1 MATAMGTGAGNPYQD
16 LIDKQQRQQQT
27 AQSPQP
33 VASQYAQNVSG
44 ATQRASSTPAPM
56 SATPQASS
64 RGILGG
70 LGGIIGG
77 IVGGIASGITGGGSK
92 PSSSGSTGGGTSGT
106 QQSRPSQSVAGAVAS
121 VGNAITQN
129 RPQSTQTTYI
139 DPNNQQQTGYIING
153 VTYKD
158 PYGQNRVDVGSRVQ
172 TGGGWYQLGADG
184 KGVAISNP
192 YAGMSGGTG
201 GTTQG
206 TQNWGTQQKPI
217 AVQYWDKNGNRQI
230 GYMINGQTYVDQAG
244 TQRIGEGSR
253 VPTGGGWYEMTAN
266 GGVKIPGYTQTT
278 YEDAYG
284 NKNIAYIGQDGLT
297 YQNPVTGER
306 IPVGSIVNTANGK
319 YVMTANGGVPI
330 TDAEIEQQRQNR
342 IFQQRQQQAI
352 DAINAATDAG
362 VLAYQQMIPGINS
375 QYDTAAKQL
384 YTNFMQENQAMPEQ
398 LAKMG
403 LSGQGISESTA
414 ASLANSYQGNLSASE
429 LARRSAIQDV
439 NNQVANLRAEAEAQ
453 KAQTAYDLSGEQFRA
468 WQWAQELQRQIQ
480 QFQQQQEWNKYTWE
494 KEFGMAQDQD
504 AYDRQL
510 DAALRLAEYGDF
522 SGFKALGY
530 NDAQIAGMGQK
541 YLEDLAAQSYAAL
554 SSGRS
559 SGRSSGGRSSG
570 RKGGGRSSGS
580 RKGGSSSGGKSQD
593 YTGLFEAAKA
603 SGRAKSFIANNY
615 KSFGFTSSSGLYGDY
630 QVWNG
635 QGDILNSAIGAIGQV
650 GNAGSNAGYSFAED
664 MAAIES
670 GKITYQDI
678 INGSLD
684 DLFYDAYGLDKYK
697 QLVQRAYELSKK

>member
-33 VASQYAQNVSG
+33 VATEYAQNVSG

-56 SATPQASS
+56 SATPNS
-64 RGILGG
+64 RSIADA
-70 LGGIIGG
+70 IGS
-77 IVGGIASGITGGGSK
+77 IVRGWTGGGRK
-92 PSSSGSTGGGTSGT
+92 PSSGGTSGGSYGGGTSGT
-106 QQSRPSQSVAGAVAS
+106 PSQSNGGSMGGALGNM
-121 VGNAITQN
+121 GNAIINN
-129 RPQSTQTTYI
+129 RPQGTQTSYI
-139 DPNNQQQTGYIING
+139 DAAGKQQTGYIING
-153 VTYKD
+153 TTYKD
-158 PYGQNRVDVGSRVQ
+158 PYGQNRVDAGSRVQ

-184 KGVAISNP
+184 KGYAISNP
-192 YAGMSGGTG
+192 YAGMTG
-201 GTTQG
+201 NTQG
-206 TQNWGTQQKPI
+206 TPQGTQSWGTQQKPI

-244 TQRIGEGSR
+244 TQRIGIGSR
-253 VPTGGGWYEMTAN
+253 VQTGGGLYEMTAN
-266 GGVKIPGYTQTT
+266 GGVLVPGYTQTT
-278 YEDAYG
+278 VEDAYG
-284 NKNIAYIGQDGLT
+284 NKSIAYIGQDGLT

-330 TDAEIEQQRQNR
+330 TDAEIEQQRQNL
-342 IFQQRQQQAI
+342 IFQQRKQAAI
-352 DAINAATDAG
+352 DAINAATEAG
-362 VLAYQQMIPGINS
+362 VLAYQQMLPGINS

-468 WQWAQELQRQIQ
+468 WQWAQEMQNQLQ

-494 KEFGMAQDQD
+494 KEFGMAQND
-504 AYDRQL
+504 ADYQRQL
-510 DAALRLAEYGDF
+510 AAAEMLAQYGDF
-522 SGFKALGY
+522 SGYKAMGF
-530 NDAQIAGMGQK
+530 NDAQIAGMKAEWQRQRAMEAYGG
-541 YLEDLAAQSYAAL
+541 

-570 RKGGGRSSGS
+570 G

-603 SGRAKSFIANNY
+603 SGRAKSYIANNY

-635 QGDILNSAIGAIGQV
+635 QGDILGSAIGAIGQV

>member
-1 MATAMGTGAGNPYQD
+1 MATAMGTGTGNPYQD

-44 ATQRASSTPAPM
+44 ATQRAGNTPVTA
-56 SATPQASS
+56 SATPRASS

-153 VTYKD
+153 MTYKD

-192 YAGMSGGTG
+192 YAGMTG
-201 GTTQG
+201 NTGG
-206 TQNWGTQQKPI
+206 TQNWGTQQKPL
-217 AVQYWDKNGNRQI
+217 AMQYYDAQGQPRI
-230 GYMINGQTYVDQAG
+230 GYMINGQMWADEAG
-244 TQRIGEGSR
+244 TQRIGIGSR

-278 YEDAYG
+278 VEDAYG
-284 NKNIAYIGQDGLT
+284 NKSIAYIGQDGLT

-330 TDAEIEQQRQNR
+330 TDEEIEKQRINR

-352 DAINAATDAG
+352 DAINAATNAG
-362 VLAYQQMIPGINS
+362 VLAYQQMLPGINS

-468 WQWAQELQRQIQ
+468 WQWAQELQKQIQ
-480 QFQQQQEWNKYTWE
+480 QFQKQQEWNKYTWE
-494 KEFGMAQDQD
+494 KEFGMAQND
-504 AYDRQL
+504 ADYQRQL
-510 DAALRLAEYGDF
+510 AVAEMLAQYGDF
-522 SGFKALGY
+522 SGYKALGF
-530 NDAQIAGMGQK
+530 NDAQIAGMGKK

-570 RKGGGRSSGS
+570 RRGGGRSSGS

-615 KSFGFTSSSGLYGDY
+615 KSFGFTSSSGLYDDY

-635 QGDILNSAIGAIGQV
+635 QGDILDSAIGAIGQV

-697 QLVQRAYELSKK
+697 QLVQRAYKLSKK

>member
-27 AQSPQP
+27 AQSTQP
-33 VASQYAQNVSG
+33 VASRYAQNVSG
-44 ATQRASSTPAPM
+44 ATQRAGNTPVTA
-56 SATPQASS
+56 SATPQASP

-77 IVGGIASGITGGGSK
+77 IVGGIASGITGGGNK
-92 PSSSGSTGGGTSGT
+92 PSSGGSTSSPSGGSTGGSYGGNTS
-106 QQSRPSQSVAGAVAS
+106 SPSGGSTGGS
-121 VGNAITQN
+121 YGGSN

-158 PYGQNRVDVGSRVQ
+158 PYGQNRVDVGSKVQ

-192 YAGMSGGTG
+192 YAGMTGNTG

-206 TQNWGTQQKPI
+206 TQNWGTQQKPL
-217 AVQYWDKNGNRQI
+217 AMQYYDAQGKPHI
-230 GYMINGQTYVDQAG
+230 GYMINGQMWADEAG
-244 TQRIGEGSR
+244 TQRIGIGSR
-253 VPTGGGWYEMTAN
+253 VPTGGGWYQMTAN

-297 YQNPVTGER
+297 YTNPVTGER
-306 IPVGSIVNTANGK
+306 IPVGSIVTTANGK

-330 TDAEIEQQRQNR
+330 TDAEIEQQRLNL
-342 IFQQRQQQAI
+342 IFQQRQQAAI

-362 VLAYQQMIPGINS
+362 VLAYQQMLPGINS

-384 YTNFMQENQAMPEQ
+384 YTNYMQENQAMPEQ

-429 LARRSAIQDV
+429 LARRAAIQDV
-439 NNQVANLRAEAEAQ
+439 NNQIANLRAEAEAQ
-453 KAQTAYDLSGEQFRA
+453 KAQTAYDLSGEQFSA
-468 WQWAQELQRQIQ
+468 WQWAQELQQQIQ
-480 QFQQQQEWNKYTWE
+480 QAQQAQQWNQYTWE
-494 KEFGMAQDQD
+494 KEFGMAQDQE
-504 AYDRQL
+504 AYNRQME
-510 DAALRLAEYGDF
+510 AALRLAEYGDF

-530 NDAQIAGMGQK
+530 NDAQIAGMEKAWQQ
-541 YLEDLAAQSYAAL
+541 DRLAELYGTSTGGG
-554 SSGRS
+554 SRS
-559 SGRSSGGRSSG
+559 SSS
-570 RKGGGRSSGS
+570 RSSGS
-580 RKGGSSSGGKSQD
+580 RKSSGSSGGKSQD

-615 KSFGFTSSSGLYGDY
+615 KSFGFTSSSGLYDDY

-635 QGDILNSAIGAIGQV
+635 QGDILDSAIGAITQV

-670 GKITYQDI
+670 GKVTYAQI
-678 INGSLD
+678 KRENLD
-684 DLFYDAYGLDKYK
+684 DIYYDAYGLDKYK
-697 QLVQRAYELSKK
+697 QLVQRAKEIAGV

>member
-33 VASQYAQNVSG
+33 VATEYAQNVSG

-56 SATPQASS
+56 SATPNS
-64 RGILGG
+64 RSIADA
-70 LGGIIGG
+70 IGS
-77 IVGGIASGITGGGSK
+77 IVSGWTGGGSK
-92 PSSSGSTGGGTSGT
+92 PSSGGTSGGSYGGGTSGT
-106 QQSRPSQSVAGAVAS
+106 PSQSNGGSMGGALGNM
-121 VGNAITQN
+121 GNAIINN
-129 RPQSTQTTYI
+129 RPQGTQTSYI
-139 DPNNQQQTGYIING
+139 DAAGKQQTGYIING
-153 VTYKD
+153 TTYKD

-184 KGVAISNP
+184 KGYAISNP
-192 YAGMSGGTG
+192 YAGMTGNTQGTP
-201 GTTQG
+201 QG

-244 TQRIGEGSR
+244 TQRIGIGSR
-253 VPTGGGWYEMTAN
+253 VQTGGGLYEMTAN
-266 GGVKIPGYTQTT
+266 GGVLVPGYTQTT
-278 YEDAYG
+278 VEDAYG
-284 NKNIAYIGQDGLT
+284 NKSIAYIGQDGLT

-330 TDAEIEQQRQNR
+330 TDAEIEQQRINL
-342 IFQQRQQQAI
+342 ISQQRKQAAI

-362 VLAYQQMIPGINS
+362 VLAYQQMLPGINS

-429 LARRSAIQDV
+429 LARRAAIQDV

-468 WQWAQELQRQIQ
+468 WQWAQEMQNQLQ

-494 KEFGMAQDQD
+494 KEFGMAQND
-504 AYDRQL
+504 ADYQRQL
-510 DAALRLAEYGDF
+510 AAAEMLAQYGDF
-522 SGFKALGY
+522 SGYKAMGF
-530 NDAQIAGMGQK
+530 NDAQIAGMKAEWQRQRAMEAYGG
-541 YLEDLAAQSYAAL
+541 

-570 RKGGGRSSGS
+570 S
-580 RKGGSSSGGKSQD
+580 RKSGSSSGGKSQD
-593 YTGLFEAAKA
+593 YTSLFEAAKA

-615 KSFGFTSSSGLYGDY
+615 KSFGFTSSSGLYDDY

-635 QGDILNSAIGAIGQV
+635 QGDILGSAIGAIGQV

-684 DLFYDAYGLDKYK
+684 DLFYDAYGLDKYR

>member
-27 AQSPQP
+27 AQSTQP

-44 ATQRASSTPAPM
+44 ATQRAGNTPVTA
-56 SATPQASS
+56 SATPNS
-64 RGILGG
+64 RSIADA
-70 LGGIIGG
+70 IGG
-77 IVGGIASGITGGGSK
+77 AIGSIVSGWTGGSK
-92 PSSSGSTGGGTSGT
+92 PSSPGSTGGGTSGT
-106 QQSRPSQSVAGAVAS
+106 QQSSPSQSVAGAVAS

-129 RPQSTQTTYI
+129 RPQGTQTSYI
-139 DPNNQQQTGYIING
+139 DPSGKQQTGWIING
-153 VTYKD
+153 TTYKD
-158 PYGQNRVDVGSRVQ
+158 PYGQNRVDVGSKVQ

-184 KGVAISNP
+184 KGYAISNP
-192 YAGMSGGTG
+192 YAGMTGNTG

-206 TQNWGTQQKPI
+206 TQSWGTQQKPL
-217 AVQYWDKNGNRQI
+217 AMQYYDAQGKPHI
-230 GYMINGQTYVDQAG
+230 GYMINGQMWADEAG
-244 TQRIGEGSR
+244 TQRIGIGSR

-284 NKNIAYIGQDGLT
+284 NKHIGYIGQDGLT
-297 YQNPVTGER
+297 YTNPVTGER
-306 IPVGSIVNTANGK
+306 IPAGMIVTTANGK

-330 TDAEIEQQRQNR
+330 TDAEIEQQRLNLM
-342 IFQQRQQQAI
+342 FQQRQQAAI

-362 VLAYQQMIPGINS
+362 VLAYQQMLPGINS

-384 YTNFMQENQAMPEQ
+384 YTNYMQENQAMPEQ

-429 LARRSAIQDV
+429 LARRAAIQDV
-439 NNQVANLRAEAEAQ
+439 NNQIANLRAEAEAQ
-453 KAQTAYDLSGEQFRA
+453 KAQTAYDLSGEQFSA
-468 WQWAQELQRQIQ
+468 WQWAQELQKQIQ
-480 QFQQQQEWNKYTWE
+480 QAQQAQQWNQYTWE
-494 KEFGMAQDQD
+494 KEFGMAQDQE
-504 AYDRQL
+504 AYNRQL
-510 DAALRLAEYGDF
+510 EAALRLAEYGDF

-530 NDAQIAGMGQK
+530 NDAQIAGMEAEWQRQRAMEAYGT
-541 YLEDLAAQSYAAL
+541 STGGG
-554 SSGRS
+554 SRS
-559 SGRSSGGRSSG
+559 SSS
-570 RKGGGRSSGS
+570 RSSGS
-580 RKGGSSSGGKSQD
+580 RKSSGSSGGKSQD

-615 KSFGFTSSSGLYGDY
+615 KSFGFTSSSGLYDDY

-635 QGDILNSAIGAIGQV
+635 QGDILDSAIGAIGQV
-650 GNAGSNAGYSFAED
+650 GNAGSGMGYSFAED

-678 INGSLD
+678 INESLD

-697 QLVQRAYELSKK
+697 QLVQRAYELSEK

>member
-27 AQSPQP
+27 AQSAQP

-44 ATQRASSTPAPM
+44 ATQRAGNTPVTA
-56 SATPQASS
+56 SATPTS
-64 RGILGG
+64 RGIAD
-70 LGGIIGG
+70 IIGG
-77 IVGGIASGITGGGSK
+77 AIGSIVSGWTGGGSK

-106 QQSRPSQSVAGAVAS
+106 QQSRPSQSVAGAVES

-158 PYGQNRVDVGSRVQ
+158 PYGQNRVDVGSKVQ
-172 TGGGWYQLGADG
+172 TGGGWYQLGANG
-184 KGVAISNP
+184 QGVAISNP
-192 YAGMSGGTG
+192 YAGMTGNTG

-206 TQNWGTQQKPI
+206 TQNWGTQQKPL
-217 AVQYWDKNGNRQI
+217 AMQYYDAQGKPHI
-230 GYMINGQTYVDQAG
+230 GYMINGQMWADEAG
-244 TQRIGEGSR
+244 TQRIGIGSR

-278 YEDAYG
+278 YQDAYG
-284 NKNIAYIGQDGLT
+284 NKHIGYIGQDGLT
-297 YQNPVTGER
+297 YTNPVTGER
-306 IPVGSIVNTANGK
+306 IPVGMIVTTANGK
-319 YVMTANGGVPI
+319 YVMTENGGVPI
-330 TDAEIEQQRQNR
+330 TDGEIEQQRINR
-342 IFQQRQQQAI
+342 IFQQRQQAAI

-362 VLAYQQMIPGINS
+362 VLAYQQMLPGINS

-429 LARRSAIQDV
+429 LARRAAIQDV
-439 NNQVANLRAEAEAQ
+439 NNQIANLRAEAEAQ
-453 KAQTAYDLSGEQFRA
+453 KAQTAYDLSGEQFSA
-468 WQWAQELQRQIQ
+468 WQWAQELQKQLQ

-494 KEFGMAQDQD
+494 KEFGMAQND
-504 AYDRQL
+504 ADYQRQL
-510 DAALRLAEYGDF
+510 AVAEMLAQYGDF
-522 SGFKALGY
+522 SGYKALGF
-530 NDAQIAGMGQK
+530 NDAQIAGMEAEWQRQRAMEAYGG
-541 YLEDLAAQSYAAL
+541 

-559 SGRSSGGRSSG
+559 SRRSSGGRSSG
-570 RKGGGRSSGS
+570 S
-580 RKGGSSSGGKSQD
+580 RKSSSSSGGKSQD

-615 KSFGFTSSSGLYGDY
+615 KSFGFTSSSGLYDDY

-635 QGDILNSAIGAIGQV
+635 QGDILDSAIGAIGQV

-678 INGSLD
+678 INESLD

>member
-27 AQSPQP
+27 AQSTQP

-44 ATQRASSTPAPM
+44 ATQRAGNTPVTA
-56 SATPQASS
+56 SATPTS
-64 RGILGG
+64 RGIAD
-70 LGGIIGG
+70 IIGG
-77 IVGGIASGITGGGSK
+77 AIGSIVSGWTGGGSK
-92 PSSSGSTGGGTSGT
+92 PSSPGSTGGGTNGT
-106 QQSRPSQSVAGAVAS
+106 QQSSPSQSVAGAVAS

-158 PYGQNRVDVGSRVQ
+158 PYGQNRVDVGSKVQ
-172 TGGGWYQLGADG
+172 TGGGWYQLGANG
-184 KGVAISNP
+184 QGVAISNP
-192 YAGMSGGTG
+192 YAGMTG
-201 GTTQG
+201 NTQG

-217 AVQYWDKNGNRQI
+217 VVQYWDKNGNRQI

-244 TQRIGEGSR
+244 TQRIGIGSR
-253 VPTGGGWYEMTAN
+253 VQTGNGLYEMTAN
-266 GGVKIPGYTQTT
+266 GGVLVPGYTQTT

-284 NKNIAYIGQDGLT
+284 NKHIGYIGQDGLT
-297 YQNPVTGER
+297 YTNPVTGER
-306 IPVGSIVNTANGK
+306 IPVGMIVTTANGK

-330 TDAEIEQQRQNR
+330 TDGEIEQQRQNLML
-342 IFQQRQQQAI
+342 QQMRQEAMDAI
-352 DAINAATDAG
+352 DAATDAG
-362 VLAYQQMIPGINS
+362 VLAYQQMLPGINS

-384 YTNFMQENQAMPEQ
+384 YTNYMQENQAMPEQ

-429 LARRSAIQDV
+429 LARRAAIQDV
-439 NNQVANLRAEAEAQ
+439 NNQIANLRAEAEAQ
-453 KAQTAYDLSGEQFRA
+453 KAQTAYDLSGEQFSA
-468 WQWAQELQRQIQ
+468 WQWAQELQQQIQ
-480 QFQQQQEWNKYTWE
+480 QAQQAQQWNQYTWE
-494 KEFGMAQDQD
+494 KEFGMAQND
-504 AYDRQL
+504 ADYQRQL
-510 DAALRLAEYGDF
+510 AVAEMLAQYGDF
-522 SGFKALGY
+522 SGYKALGF
-530 NDAQIAGMGQK
+530 NDAQIAGMEAEWQRQRAMEAYGG
-541 YLEDLAAQSYAAL
+541 

-559 SGRSSGGRSSG
+559 SGRSSS
-570 RKGGGRSSGS
+570 GRSSGS
-580 RKGGSSSGGKSQD
+580 RKSSGSSGGKSQD

-603 SGRAKSFIANNY
+603 SGRAKSYIANNY
-615 KSFGFTSSSGLYGDY
+615 KSFGFTSSSGLYDDY

-635 QGDILNSAIGAIGQV
+635 QGDILDSAIGAITQV

-678 INGSLD
+678 INESLD
-684 DLFYDAYGLDKYK
+684 DLFYDAYGMDKYK

>member
-1 MATAMGTGAGNPYQD
+1 MATAMGTGTGNPYQD

-44 ATQRASSTPAPM
+44 ATQRASNTPAPM

-158 PYGQNRVDVGSRVQ
+158 PYGQNRVDVGSKVQ
-172 TGGGWYQLGADG
+172 TGGGWYQLGANG
-184 KGVAISNP
+184 QGVAISNP
-192 YAGMSGGTG
+192 YAGMTGNTG

-217 AVQYWDKNGNRQI
+217 VVQYWDKNGNRQI

-253 VPTGGGWYEMTAN
+253 VQTGNGLYEMTAN

-278 YEDAYG
+278 VEDAYG
-284 NKNIAYIGQDGLT
+284 NKSIAYIGQDGLT

-330 TDAEIEQQRQNR
+330 TDAEIEQQRINR

-362 VLAYQQMIPGINS
+362 VLAYQQMLPGINS

-384 YTNFMQENQAMPEQ
+384 YTNYMQENQAMPEQ

-453 KAQTAYDLSGEQFRA
+453 KAKTAYDLSGEQFSA
-468 WQWAQELQRQIQ
+468 WQWAQELQKQIQ

-530 NDAQIAGMGQK
+530 NDAQIAGMGKK

-580 RKGGSSSGGKSQD
+580 RKSGSSSGGKSQD

-603 SGRAKSFIANNY
+603 SGRAKSYIANNY
-615 KSFGFTSSSGLYGDY
+615 KSFGFTSSSGLYDDY
-630 QVWNG
+630 QNWNT
-635 QGDILNSAIGAIGQV
+635 QSSALDQAFDAITQV
-650 GNAGSNAGYSFAED
+650 GNAGSGMGYSFAED
-664 MAAIES
+664 MDYVKKNKVTVEDV
-670 GKITYQDI
+670 QRERM
-678 INGSLD
+678 
-684 DLFYDAYGLDKYK
+684 DLVWIDAYGYQKYL
-697 QLVQRAYELSKK
+697 QLLNAAKKNG

>member
-27 AQSPQP
+27 AQSTQP

-44 ATQRASSTPAPM
+44 ATQRAGNTPVTASTKP
-56 SATPQASS
+56 TS
-64 RGILGG
+64 RGIAD
-70 LGGIIGG
+70 IIGG
-77 IVGGIASGITGGGSK
+77 AIGSIVSGWTGGGSK
-92 PSSSGSTGGGTSGT
+92 PSSPGSTGGGTSGT
-106 QQSRPSQSVAGAVAS
+106 QQSSPSQSVAGAVAS

-158 PYGQNRVDVGSRVQ
+158 PYGQNRVDVGSKVQ

-192 YAGMSGGTG
+192 YAGMTGNTG

-217 AVQYWDKNGNRQI
+217 VVQYWDKNGNRQI

-253 VPTGGGWYEMTAN
+253 VQTGNGLYEMTAN
-266 GGVKIPGYTQTT
+266 GGVLVPGYTQTT

-284 NKNIAYIGQDGLT
+284 NKHIGYIGQDGLT
-297 YQNPVTGER
+297 YTNPVTGER
-306 IPVGSIVNTANGK
+306 IPVGMIVSTANGK
-319 YVMTANGGVPI
+319 YVMTENGGVPI
-330 TDAEIEQQRQNR
+330 TDAEIEQQRVNR
-342 IFQQRQQQAI
+342 IFQQRQQAAI

-362 VLAYQQMIPGINS
+362 VLAYQQMLPGINS

-429 LARRSAIQDV
+429 LARRAAIQDV
-439 NNQVANLRAEAEAQ
+439 NNQIANLRAEAEAQ
-453 KAQTAYDLSGEQFRA
+453 KAQTAYDLSGEQFSA
-468 WQWAQELQRQIQ
+468 WQWAQELQKQIQ

-494 KEFGMAQDQD
+494 KEFGMAQEQE
-504 AYDRQL
+504 AYNRQL
-510 DAALRLAEYGDF
+510 EAALRLAEYGDF
-522 SGFKALGY
+522 SGFKALGF

-570 RKGGGRSSGS
+570 S
-580 RKGGSSSGGKSQD
+580 RKSGSSSGGKSQD

-615 KSFGFTSSSGLYGDY
+615 KSFGFTSSSGLYDDY

-635 QGDILNSAIGAIGQV
+635 QGDILDSAIGAIGQV

-678 INGSLD
+678 INESLD

-697 QLVQRAYELSKK
+697 QLVQRAKEIAGV

>member
-33 VASQYAQNVSG
+33 VATEYAQNVSG
-44 ATQRASSTPAPM
+44 AIQRASSTPAPM
-56 SATPQASS
+56 SATPNS
-64 RGILGG
+64 RSIADA
-70 LGGIIGG
+70 IGS
-77 IVGGIASGITGGGSK
+77 IVSGWTGGGSK
-92 PSSSGSTGGGTSGT
+92 PSSGGTSGGSYGGGTSGT
-106 QQSRPSQSVAGAVAS
+106 PSQSNGGSMGGALGNM
-121 VGNAITQN
+121 GNAIINN
-129 RPQSTQTTYI
+129 RPQGTQTSYI
-139 DPNNQQQTGYIING
+139 DAAGKQQTGYIING
-153 VTYKD
+153 TTYKD

-184 KGVAISNP
+184 KGYAISNP
-192 YAGMSGGTG
+192 YAGMTG
-201 GTTQG
+201 NTQG
-206 TQNWGTQQKPI
+206 TPQGTQSWGTQQKPI

-244 TQRIGEGSR
+244 TQRIGIGSR
-253 VPTGGGWYEMTAN
+253 VQTGGGLYEMTAN
-266 GGVKIPGYTQTT
+266 GGVLVPGYTQTT
-278 YEDAYG
+278 VEDAYG
-284 NKNIAYIGQDGLT
+284 NKSIAYIGQDGLT

-330 TDAEIEQQRQNR
+330 TDAEIEQQRINL
-342 IFQQRQQQAI
+342 ISQQRKQAAI

-362 VLAYQQMIPGINS
+362 VLAYQQMLPGINS

-429 LARRSAIQDV
+429 LARRAAIQDV

-468 WQWAQELQRQIQ
+468 WQWAQEMQNQLQ

-494 KEFGMAQDQD
+494 KEFGMAQND
-504 AYDRQL
+504 ADYQRQL
-510 DAALRLAEYGDF
+510 AAAEMLAQYGDF
-522 SGFKALGY
+522 SGYKAMGF
-530 NDAQIAGMGQK
+530 NDAQIAGM
-541 YLEDLAAQSYAAL
+541 AAEWQRQRAMEAYGG

-570 RKGGGRSSGS
+570 S
-580 RKGGSSSGGKSQD
+580 RKSGSSSGGKSQD
-593 YTGLFEAAKA
+593 YTSLFEAAKA

-615 KSFGFTSSSGLYGDY
+615 KSFGFTSSSGLYDDY

-635 QGDILNSAIGAIGQV
+635 QGDILGSAIGAIGQV

>member
-33 VASQYAQNVSG
+33 VASRYAQNVSG

-56 SATPQASS
+56 SATPNS
-64 RGILGG
+64 RSIAAA
-70 LGGIIGG
+70 IGG
-77 IVGGIASGITGGGSK
+77 TIGSIVSGWTGGGSK
-92 PSSSGSTGGGTSGT
+92 PSSGGTSGGSTSSPSGGNYGGGTSGT
-106 QQSRPSQSVAGAVAS
+106 PSQSNGGSMGGALGNM
-121 VGNAITQN
+121 GNAIINN
-129 RPQSTQTTYI
+129 RPQGTQTSYI
-139 DPNNQQQTGYIING
+139 DAAGKQQTGYIING
-153 VTYKD
+153 TTYKD
-158 PYGQNRVDVGSRVQ
+158 PYGQNRVDAGSKVQ

-184 KGVAISNP
+184 KGYAISNP
-192 YAGMSGGTG
+192 YAGMTGNTQGTP
-201 GTTQG
+201 QG

-244 TQRIGEGSR
+244 TQRVGIGSR
-253 VPTGGGWYEMTAN
+253 VQTGGGLYEMTAN
-266 GGVKIPGYTQTT
+266 GGVLVPGYTQTT
-278 YEDAYG
+278 VEDAYG
-284 NKNIAYIGQDGLT
+284 NKSIAYIGQDGLT

-306 IPVGSIVNTANGK
+306 IPVGSIVSTANGK

-330 TDAEIEQQRQNR
+330 TDAEIEQQRINL
-342 IFQQRQQQAI
+342 ISQQRKQTAI

-362 VLAYQQMIPGINS
+362 VLAYQQMLPGINS

-429 LARRSAIQDV
+429 LARRAAIQDV

-468 WQWAQELQRQIQ
+468 WQWAQEMQNQIQ
-480 QFQQQQEWNKYTWE
+480 QFQKQQEWNKYTWE
-494 KEFGMAQDQD
+494 KEFGMAQND
-504 AYDRQL
+504 ADYQRQL
-510 DAALRLAEYGDF
+510 AAAEMLAQYGDF
-522 SGFKALGY
+522 SGYKAMGF
-530 NDAQIAGMGQK
+530 NDAQIAGMKAEWQRQRAMEAYGG
-541 YLEDLAAQSYAAL
+541 

-570 RKGGGRSSGS
+570 S
-580 RKGGSSSGGKSQD
+580 RKSGSSSGGKSQD
-593 YTGLFEAAKA
+593 YTSLFEAAKA

-615 KSFGFTSSSGLYGDY
+615 KSFGFTSSSGLYDDY

-635 QGDILNSAIGAIGQV
+635 QGDILGSAIGAIGQV

>member
-1 MATAMGTGAGNPYQD
+1 MATAMGTGNPYQD

-44 ATQRASSTPAPM
+44 ATQRAGNTPVTAR
-56 SATPQASS
+56 ATPQASP

-106 QQSRPSQSVAGAVAS
+106 QQSSPSQSVGGAVAS

-192 YAGMSGGTG
+192 YAGMTGNTG

-206 TQNWGTQQKPI
+206 TQSWGTQQKPL
-217 AVQYWDKNGNRQI
+217 AMQYYDAQGKPHI
-230 GYMINGQTYVDQAG
+230 GYMINGQMWADEAG
-244 TQRIGEGSR
+244 TQRIGIGSR
-253 VPTGGGWYEMTAN
+253 VPTGGGWYQMTAN

-284 NKNIAYIGQDGLT
+284 NKHIGYIGQDGLT
-297 YQNPVTGER
+297 YTNPVTGER
-306 IPVGSIVNTANGK
+306 IPVGMIVTTANGK
-319 YVMTANGGVPI
+319 YVMTENGGVPI
-330 TDAEIEQQRQNR
+330 TDEEIEQQRQNL
-342 IFQQRQQQAI
+342 IFQQMRQEAMDAI
-352 DAINAATDAG
+352 DAATDAG
-362 VLAYQQMIPGINS
+362 VLAYQQMLPGINS

-384 YTNFMQENQAMPEQ
+384 YTNYMQENQAMPEQ

-429 LARRSAIQDV
+429 LARRAAIQDV
-439 NNQVANLRAEAEAQ
+439 NNQIANLRAEAEAQ
-453 KAQTAYDLSGEQFRA
+453 KAQTAYDLSGEQFSA
-468 WQWAQELQRQIQ
+468 WQWAQELQKQIQ
-480 QFQQQQEWNKYTWE
+480 QAQQAQQWNQYTWE
-494 KEFGMAQDQD
+494 KEFGMAQDQE
-504 AYDRQL
+504 AYNRQL
-510 DAALRLAEYGDF
+510 EAALRLAEYGDF

-530 NDAQIAGMGQK
+530 NDAQIAGMEKAWQQ
-541 YLEDLAAQSYAAL
+541 DRLAEIYGTSTGGG
-554 SSGRS
+554 SRS
-559 SGRSSGGRSSG
+559 SSS
-570 RKGGGRSSGS
+570 RSSGS
-580 RKGGSSSGGKSQD
+580 RKSSGSSGGKSQD

-603 SGRAKSFIANNY
+603 SGRAKSYIANNY
-615 KSFGFTSSSGLYGDY
+615 KSFGFTSSSGLYDDY

-635 QGDILNSAIGAIGQV
+635 QGDILDSAIGAITQV

-678 INGSLD
+678 INESLD

>member
-16 LIDKQQRQQQT
+16 LIDKQQWQQQT

-33 VASQYAQNVSG
+33 VATEYAQNVSG
-44 ATQRASSTPAPM
+44 ATQRASNTPAPM
-56 SATPQASS
+56 SATPRASS

-77 IVGGIASGITGGGSK
+77 IVGGIASGITGGGNK
-92 PSSSGSTGGGTSGT
+92 PSSGGSTSSPSGGSTGGTSGG
-106 QQSRPSQSVAGAVAS
+106 SISSPSGGSTGGS
-121 VGNAITQN
+121 YGGSN
-129 RPQSTQTTYI
+129 RPQGTQTSYM
-139 DPNNQQQTGYIING
+139 DAAGKQQTGYIIG
-153 VTYKD
+153 GTTYKD
-158 PYGQNRVDVGSRVQ
+158 PYGQNRVDVGSKVQ

-184 KGVAISNP
+184 KGYAISNP

-201 GTTQG
+201 G

-244 TQRIGEGSR
+244 TQRIGIGSR
-253 VPTGGGWYEMTAN
+253 VQTGGGLYEMTAN
-266 GGVKIPGYTQTT
+266 GGVLVPGYTQTT
-278 YEDAYG
+278 VEDAYG
-284 NKNIAYIGQDGLT
+284 NKSIAYIGQDGLT

-330 TDAEIEQQRQNR
+330 TDAEIEQQRINL
-342 IFQQRQQQAI
+342 ISQQRKQAAI

-362 VLAYQQMIPGINS
+362 VLAYQQMLPGINS

-468 WQWAQELQRQIQ
+468 WQWAKELQNQIQ

-494 KEFGMAQDQD
+494 KEFGMAQND
-504 AYDRQL
+504 ADYQRQQ
-510 DAALRLAEYGDF
+510 AMAEMLEQYGDF
-522 SGFKALGY
+522 SGYKALGF
-530 NDAQIAGMGQK
+530 NDAQIAGM
-541 YLEDLAAQSYAAL
+541 AAEWQRQRAMEAYGG
-554 SSGRS
+554 SS
-559 SGRSSGGRSSG
+559 GRSSG

-580 RKGGSSSGGKSQD
+580 RKSGSSSGGKSQD

-635 QGDILNSAIGAIGQV
+635 QGDILDSAIGAIGQV

>member
-16 LIDKQQRQQQT
+16 LIDTQQRQQQT
-27 AQSPQP
+27 AQSTQP

-44 ATQRASSTPAPM
+44 ATQRAGNTPVTASTKP
-56 SATPQASS
+56 TS
-64 RGILGG
+64 RGIAD
-70 LGGIIGG
+70 IIGG
-77 IVGGIASGITGGGSK
+77 AIGSIVSGWTGGGSK
-92 PSSSGSTGGGTSGT
+92 PSSGSTGGGTSGT
-106 QQSRPSQSVAGAVAS
+106 QQSSPAQSVAGAVAS

-158 PYGQNRVDVGSRVQ
+158 PYGQNRVDVGSKVQ

-192 YAGMSGGTG
+192 YAGMTG
-201 GTTQG
+201 NTQG

-217 AVQYWDKNGNRQI
+217 VVQYWDKNGNRQI

-253 VPTGGGWYEMTAN
+253 VQTGNGLYEMTAN

-284 NKNIAYIGQDGLT
+284 NKHIGYIGQDGLT
-297 YQNPVTGER
+297 YTNPVTGER
-306 IPVGSIVNTANGK
+306 IPVGMIVTTANGK
-319 YVMTANGGVPI
+319 YVMTENGGVPI
-330 TDAEIEQQRQNR
+330 TDAEIEQQRLNR
-342 IFQQRQQQAI
+342 IFQQRQQAAI

-362 VLAYQQMIPGINS
+362 VLAYQQMLPGINS

-429 LARRSAIQDV
+429 LARRAAIQDV
-439 NNQVANLRAEAEAQ
+439 NNQIANLRAEAEAQ
-453 KAQTAYDLSGEQFRA
+453 KAQTAYDLSGEQFSA
-468 WQWAQELQRQIQ
+468 WQWAQELQKQLQ

-494 KEFGMAQDQD
+494 KEFGMAQND
-504 AYDRQL
+504 ADYQRQL
-510 DAALRLAEYGDF
+510 AVAEMLAQYGDF
-522 SGFKALGY
+522 SGYKALGF
-530 NDAQIAGMGQK
+530 NDAQIAGMEAEWQRQRAMEAYGG
-541 YLEDLAAQSYAAL
+541 
-554 SSGRS
+554 SSGGS
-559 SGRSSGGRSSG
+559 SRRSSGGRSSG
-570 RKGGGRSSGS
+570 S
-580 RKGGSSSGGKSQD
+580 RKSGSSSGGKSQD

-615 KSFGFTSSSGLYGDY
+615 KSFGFTSSSGLYDDY
-630 QVWNG
+630 QNWDT
-635 QGDILNSAIGAIGQV
+635 QSSALDQAFDAITQV

-670 GKITYQDI
+670 GKVTYQDI
-678 INGSLD
+678 INESLD

>member
-33 VASQYAQNVSG
+33 VASRYAQNVSG
-44 ATQRASSTPAPM
+44 AIQRASSTPAPM
-56 SATPQASS
+56 SATPNS
-64 RGILGG
+64 RSIADA
-70 LGGIIGG
+70 IGS
-77 IVGGIASGITGGGSK
+77 IVSGWTGGGSK
-92 PSSSGSTGGGTSGT
+92 PSSGGTSGGSYGGGTSGT
-106 QQSRPSQSVAGAVAS
+106 PSQSNGGSMGGALGNM
-121 VGNAITQN
+121 GNAIINN
-129 RPQSTQTTYI
+129 RPQGTQTSYI
-139 DPNNQQQTGYIING
+139 DAAGKQQTGYIING
-153 VTYKD
+153 TTYKD
-158 PYGQNRVDVGSRVQ
+158 PYGQNRVDAGSRVQ

-184 KGVAISNP
+184 KGYAISNP
-192 YAGMSGGTG
+192 YAGMTG
-201 GTTQG
+201 NTQG
-206 TQNWGTQQKPI
+206 TPQGTQSWGTQQKPI

-244 TQRIGEGSR
+244 TQRIGIGSR
-253 VPTGGGWYEMTAN
+253 VQTGGGLYEMTAN
-266 GGVKIPGYTQTT
+266 GGVLVPGYTQTT
-278 YEDAYG
+278 VEDAYG
-284 NKNIAYIGQDGLT
+284 NKSIAYIGQDGLT

-330 TDAEIEQQRQNR
+330 TDAEIEQQRINL
-342 IFQQRQQQAI
+342 ISQQRKQAAI

-362 VLAYQQMIPGINS
+362 VLAYQQMLPGINS

-429 LARRSAIQDV
+429 LARRAAIQDV

-468 WQWAQELQRQIQ
+468 WQWAQEMQNQLQ

-494 KEFGMAQDQD
+494 KEFGMAQND
-504 AYDRQL
+504 ADYQRQL
-510 DAALRLAEYGDF
+510 AAAEMLAQYGDF
-522 SGFKALGY
+522 SGYKAMGF
-530 NDAQIAGMGQK
+530 NDAQIAGMKAEWQRQRAMEAYGG
-541 YLEDLAAQSYAAL
+541 

-570 RKGGGRSSGS
+570 S
-580 RKGGSSSGGKSQD
+580 RKSGSSSGGKSQD
-593 YTGLFEAAKA
+593 YTSLFEAAKA

-615 KSFGFTSSSGLYGDY
+615 KSFGFTSSSGLYDDY

-635 QGDILNSAIGAIGQV
+635 QGDILGSAIGAIGQV

>member
-1 MATAMGTGAGNPYQD
+1 MATAMGTGTGNPYQD

-44 ATQRASSTPAPM
+44 ATQRAGNTPVTA
-56 SATPQASS
+56 SATPRASS

-201 GTTQG
+201 GT
-206 TQNWGTQQKPI
+206 QNWGTQQKPL
-217 AVQYWDKNGNRQI
+217 AMQYYDAQGQPHI
-230 GYMINGQTYVDQAG
+230 GYMINGQMWADEAG
-244 TQRIGEGSR
+244 TQRIGIGSR

-278 YEDAYG
+278 VEDAYG
-284 NKNIAYIGQDGLT
+284 NKSIAYIGQDGLT

-306 IPVGSIVNTANGK
+306 IPVGSIVTTANGK

-330 TDAEIEQQRQNR
+330 TDGEIEQQRQNL
-342 IFQQRQQQAI
+342 IFQQRKQQAI
-352 DAINAATDAG
+352 DAINAATEAG
-362 VLAYQQMIPGINS
+362 VLAYQQMLPGINS

-453 KAQTAYDLSGEQFRA
+453 KAKTAYDLSGEQFSA
-468 WQWAQELQRQIQ
+468 WQWAQELQKQIQ

-504 AYDRQL
+504 AYNRQL

-530 NDAQIAGMGQK
+530 NDAQIAGMGKK

-559 SGRSSGGRSSG
+559 SGRSSGGRRSG

-580 RKGGSSSGGKSQD
+580 RKSGSSSGGKSQD

-635 QGDILNSAIGAIGQV
+635 QGDILDSAIGAIGQV

-697 QLVQRAYELSKK
+697 QLVRRAYELSKK

>member
-44 ATQRASSTPAPM
+44 ATQRASNTPATMSSTPN
-56 SATPQASS
+56 S
-64 RGILGG
+64 RSIADA
-70 LGGIIGG
+70 IGG
-77 IVGGIASGITGGGSK
+77 AIGSIVSGWTGGGSK
-92 PSSSGSTGGGTSGT
+92 PSSGGSTSGSSGGSTTGT
-106 QQSRPSQSVAGAVAS
+106 PSQSNGGSMGGALENM
-121 VGNAITQN
+121 GNAIIN
-129 RPQSTQTTYI
+129 SRPQGTQTSYI
-139 DPNNQQQTGYIING
+139 DATGKQQTGWIIG
-153 VTYKD
+153 GTTYKD
-158 PYGQNRVDVGSRVQ
+158 PYGQNRVDVGSKVQ

-184 KGVAISNP
+184 KGYAISNP
-192 YAGMSGGTG
+192 YAGMTGNTG
-201 GTTQG
+201 GTQS
-206 TQNWGTQQKPI
+206 WGTQQKPI
-217 AVQYWDKNGNRQI
+217 AVQYWDANGNRQI

-244 TQRIGEGSR
+244 TQRIGIGSR
-253 VPTGGGWYEMTAN
+253 VQTGNGLYEMTAN
-266 GGVKIPGYTQTT
+266 GGVLVPGYTQTT

-284 NKNIAYIGQDGLT
+284 NKHIAYIGQDGLT
-297 YQNPVTGER
+297 YTNPVTGER
-306 IPVGSIVNTANGK
+306 IPVGSIVQTANGK

-330 TDAEIEQQRQNR
+330 TDAEIEQQRLNL
-342 IFQQRQQQAI
+342 IFQQRQQAAI

-362 VLAYQQMIPGINS
+362 VLAYQQMLPGINS

-384 YTNFMQENQAMPEQ
+384 YTNYMQENQAMPEQ

-429 LARRSAIQDV
+429 LARRAAIQDV
-439 NNQVANLRAEAEAQ
+439 ENQIANLRAEAEAQ
-453 KAQTAYDLSGEQFRA
+453 KAQTAYDLSGEQFSA
-468 WQWAQELQRQIQ
+468 WQWAQELQNQIQ
-480 QFQQQQEWNKYTWE
+480 QFQQQQDWNKYTWE

-504 AYDRQL
+504 AYERQL
-510 DAALRLAEYGDF
+510 EAALYLAGFGDF

-530 NDAQIAGMGQK
+530 NDAQIAGMAQAWQQ
-541 YLEDLAAQSYAAL
+541 DRLAELYGG
-554 SSGRS
+554 SSGGGS
-559 SGRSSGGRSSG
+559 SGRSSGGSSG
-570 RKGGGRSSGS
+570 GSKSS
-580 RKGGSSSGGKSQD
+580 SSSGGKSQD

-615 KSFGFTSSSGLYGDY
+615 KSFGFTSSSGLYDDY

-635 QGDILNSAIGAIGQV
+635 QSGILDSAIGAIGQV

-678 INGSLD
+678 INESLD

>member
-33 VASQYAQNVSG
+33 VASRYAQNVSG

-56 SATPQASS
+56 SATPNS
-64 RGILGG
+64 RSIADA
-70 LGGIIGG
+70 IGS
-77 IVGGIASGITGGGSK
+77 IVSGWTGGGSK
-92 PSSSGSTGGGTSGT
+92 PSSGGTSGGSYGGGTSGT
-106 QQSRPSQSVAGAVAS
+106 PSQSNGGSMGGALGNM
-121 VGNAITQN
+121 GNAIINN
-129 RPQSTQTTYI
+129 RPQGTQTSYI
-139 DPNNQQQTGYIING
+139 DAAGKQQTGYIING
-153 VTYKD
+153 TTYKD
-158 PYGQNRVDVGSRVQ
+158 PYGQNRVDAGSRVQ

-184 KGVAISNP
+184 KGYAISNP
-192 YAGMSGGTG
+192 YAGMTG
-201 GTTQG
+201 NTQG
-206 TQNWGTQQKPI
+206 TPQGTQSWGTQQKPI

-244 TQRIGEGSR
+244 TQRIGIGSR
-253 VPTGGGWYEMTAN
+253 VQTGGGLYEMTAN
-266 GGVKIPGYTQTT
+266 GGVLVPGYTQTT
-278 YEDAYG
+278 VENAYG
-284 NKNIAYIGQDGLT
+284 NKSIAYIGQDGLT

-306 IPVGSIVNTANGK
+306 IPVGSIVTTANGK

-330 TDAEIEQQRQNR
+330 TDAEIEQQRINL
-342 IFQQRQQQAI
+342 ISQQRKQAAI

-362 VLAYQQMIPGINS
+362 VLAYQQMLPGINS

-429 LARRSAIQDV
+429 LARRAAIQDV

-468 WQWAQELQRQIQ
+468 WQWAQEMQNQIQ
-480 QFQQQQEWNKYTWE
+480 QFQKQQEWNKYTWE
-494 KEFGMAQDQD
+494 KEFGMAQND
-504 AYDRQL
+504 ADYQRQL
-510 DAALRLAEYGDF
+510 AAAEMLKQYGDF
-522 SGFKALGY
+522 SGYKALGF
-530 NDAQIAGMGQK
+530 NDAQIAGMKAEWQRQRAMEAYGG
-541 YLEDLAAQSYAAL
+541 

-570 RKGGGRSSGS
+570 S
-580 RKGGSSSGGKSQD
+580 RKSGSSSGGKSQD
-593 YTGLFEAAKA
+593 YTSLFEAAKA

-615 KSFGFTSSSGLYGDY
+615 KSFGFTSSSGLYDDY

-635 QGDILNSAIGAIGQV
+635 QGDILGSAIGAIGQV

>member
-33 VASQYAQNVSG
+33 VAMEYAQNVSG
-44 ATQRASSTPAPM
+44 ATQRASSTPATM
-56 SATPQASS
+56 SATPNS
-64 RGILGG
+64 RSIADT
-70 LGGIIGG
+70 IGS
-77 IVGGIASGITGGGSK
+77 IVSGWAGGGSK
-92 PSSSGSTGGGTSGT
+92 PSSGGTSGGSYGGGTSGT
-106 QQSRPSQSVAGAVAS
+106 PSQSNGGSMGGALGNM
-121 VGNAITQN
+121 GNAIINN
-129 RPQSTQTTYI
+129 RPQGTQTSYI
-139 DPNNQQQTGYIING
+139 DAAGKQQTGYIING
-153 VTYKD
+153 TTYKD
-158 PYGQNRVDVGSRVQ
+158 PYGQNRVDAGSKVQ

-184 KGVAISNP
+184 KGYAISNP
-192 YAGMSGGTG
+192 YAGMTG
-201 GTTQG
+201 NTQG
-206 TQNWGTQQKPI
+206 TQSWGTQQKPI

-244 TQRIGEGSR
+244 TQRIGIGSR
-253 VPTGGGWYEMTAN
+253 VQTGGGLYEMTAN
-266 GGVKIPGYTQTT
+266 GGVLVPGYTQTT
-278 YEDAYG
+278 VEDAYG
-284 NKNIAYIGQDGLT
+284 NKSIAYIGQDGLT

-306 IPVGSIVNTANGK
+306 IPVGSIVSTANGK

-330 TDAEIEQQRQNR
+330 TDAEIEQQRINL
-342 IFQQRQQQAI
+342 ISQQRKQAAI

-362 VLAYQQMIPGINS
+362 VLAYQQMLPGINS

-429 LARRSAIQDV
+429 LARRAAIQDV

-468 WQWAQELQRQIQ
+468 WQWAKEMQNQLQ

-494 KEFGMAQDQD
+494 KEFGMAQND
-504 AYDRQL
+504 ADYQRQL
-510 DAALRLAEYGDF
+510 AAAEMLKQYGDF
-522 SGFKALGY
+522 SGYKALGF
-530 NDAQIAGMGQK
+530 NDAQIAGMKAEWQRQRAMEAYGG
-541 YLEDLAAQSYAAL
+541 

-570 RKGGGRSSGS
+570 S
-580 RKGGSSSGGKSQD
+580 RKSGSSSGGKSQD
-593 YTGLFEAAKA
+593 YTSLFEAAKA
-603 SGRAKSFIANNY
+603 SGRAKSYIANNY
-615 KSFGFTSSSGLYGDY
+615 KSFGFTSSSGLYDDY

-635 QGDILNSAIGAIGQV
+635 QGDILGSAIGAIGQV

>member
-44 ATQRASSTPAPM
+44 ATQRANNTPAPM
-56 SATPQASS
+56 SATPQASP

-106 QQSRPSQSVAGAVAS
+106 QQSSPSQSVGGAVAS

-192 YAGMSGGTG
+192 YAGMTGNTG

-206 TQNWGTQQKPI
+206 TQNWGTQQKPL
-217 AVQYWDKNGNRQI
+217 AMQYYDAQGKPHI
-230 GYMINGQTYVDQAG
+230 GYMINGQMWADEAG
-244 TQRIGEGSR
+244 TQRIGIGSR
-253 VPTGGGWYEMTAN
+253 VPTGGGWYQMTAN

-284 NKNIAYIGQDGLT
+284 NKHIGYIGQDGLT
-297 YQNPVTGER
+297 YTNPVTGER
-306 IPVGSIVNTANGK
+306 IPVGMIVTTANGK
-319 YVMTANGGVPI
+319 YVMTENGGVPI
-330 TDAEIEQQRQNR
+330 TDEEIEQQRQNL
-342 IFQQRQQQAI
+342 IFQQMRQEAMDAI
-352 DAINAATDAG
+352 DAATNAG
-362 VLAYQQMIPGINS
+362 VLAYQQMLPGINS

-384 YTNFMQENQAMPEQ
+384 YTNYMQENQAMPEQ

-429 LARRSAIQDV
+429 LARRAAIQDV
-439 NNQVANLRAEAEAQ
+439 NNQIANLRAEAEAQ
-453 KAQTAYDLSGEQFRA
+453 KAQTAYDLSGEQFSA
-468 WQWAQELQRQIQ
+468 WQWAQELQKQIQ

-494 KEFGMAQDQD
+494 REFGMAQED
-504 AYDRQL
+504 AQYQRQYEN
-510 DAALRLAEYGDF
+510 ALYLAETYGDF

-530 NDAQIAGMGQK
+530 NDAQIAGM
-541 YLEDLAAQSYAAL
+541 AAAWQQQRAMEAYGSI
-554 SSGRS
+554 SGGS

-570 RKGGGRSSGS
+570 S
-580 RKGGSSSGGKSQD
+580 RKSGSSSGGKSQD

-615 KSFGFTSSSGLYGDY
+615 KSFGFTSSSGLYDDY

-635 QGDILNSAIGAIGQV
+635 QGDILDSAIGAIGQV

-670 GKITYQDI
+670 GKVTYAQI
-678 INGSLD
+678 KRENLD
-684 DLFYDAYGLDKYK
+684 DIYYDAYGLDKYK
-697 QLVQRAYELSKK
+697 QLVQRAKEIAGV

>member
-33 VASQYAQNVSG
+33 VATEYAQNVSG
-44 ATQRASSTPAPM
+44 AIQRASSTPAPM
-56 SATPQASS
+56 SATPNS
-64 RGILGG
+64 RSIADT
-70 LGGIIGG
+70 IGS
-77 IVGGIASGITGGGSK
+77 IVSGWTGGGSK
-92 PSSSGSTGGGTSGT
+92 PSSGGTSGG
-106 QQSRPSQSVAGAVAS
+106 SYGGSMGGALGNM
-121 VGNAITQN
+121 GNAIINN
-129 RPQSTQTTYI
+129 RPQGTQTSYI
-139 DPNNQQQTGYIING
+139 DAAGKQQTGYIIG
-153 VTYKD
+153 GTTYKD
-158 PYGQNRVDVGSRVQ
+158 PYGQNRVDAGSRVQ
-172 TGGGWYQLGADG
+172 TVGGWYQLGADG
-184 KGVAISNP
+184 KGYAISNP
-192 YAGMSGGTG
+192 YVGMSGN
-201 GTTQG
+201 TQG

-244 TQRIGEGSR
+244 TQRIGIGSR
-253 VPTGGGWYEMTAN
+253 VQTGGGLYEMTAN
-266 GGVKIPGYTQTT
+266 GGVLVPGYTQTT
-278 YEDAYG
+278 VEDAYG
-284 NKNIAYIGQDGLT
+284 NKSIAYIGQDGLT

-330 TDAEIEQQRQNR
+330 TDAEIEQQRINL
-342 IFQQRQQQAI
+342 ISQQRKQAAI

-362 VLAYQQMIPGINS
+362 VLAYQQMLPGINS

-384 YTNFMQENQAMPEQ
+384 YTNYMQENQAMPEQ

-403 LSGQGISESTA
+403 LAGQGVSESTA
-414 ASLANSYQGNLSASE
+414 ASLANSYQGSLSESE
-429 LARRSAIQDV
+429 LARRAAIQQV
-439 NNQVANLRAEAEAQ
+439 NNEIANLRAEAEAK

-468 WQWAQELQRQIQ
+468 WQWAQELQNQL
-480 QFQQQQEWNKYTWE
+480 QQQEWNKYTWE
-494 KEFGMAQDQD
+494 KEFGMAQND
-504 AYDRQL
+504 ADYQRQK
-510 DAALRLAEYGDF
+510 AMAEMLAQYGDF
-522 SGFKALGY
+522 SGYKALGF
-530 NDAQIAGMGQK
+530 NDDQIAGMGQK

-554 SSGRS
+554 SPGRS
-559 SGRSSGGRSSG
+559 SGRSSS
-570 RKGGGRSSGS
+570 GRSSGS
-580 RKGGSSSGGKSQD
+580 RKSSSSSGGKSQD

-603 SGRAKSFIANNY
+603 SGRAKSYIANNY

-635 QGDILNSAIGAIGQV
+635 QGDILDSAIGAIGQV

>member
-33 VASQYAQNVSG
+33 VASRYAQNVSG
-44 ATQRASSTPAPM
+44 AIQRASSTPAPM
-56 SATPQASS
+56 SATPNS
-64 RGILGG
+64 RSIADA
-70 LGGIIGG
+70 IGS
-77 IVGGIASGITGGGSK
+77 IVSGWTGGGSK
-92 PSSSGSTGGGTSGT
+92 PSSGGTSGGSYGGSYGGGTSGT
-106 QQSRPSQSVAGAVAS
+106 PSQSNGGSMGGALGNM
-121 VGNAITQN
+121 GNAIINN
-129 RPQSTQTTYI
+129 RPQGTQTSYI
-139 DPNNQQQTGYIING
+139 DAAGKQQTGYIING
-153 VTYKD
+153 TTYKD
-158 PYGQNRVDVGSRVQ
+158 PYGQNRVDAGSKVQ

-184 KGVAISNP
+184 KGYAISNP
-192 YAGMSGGTG
+192 YAGMTGNTQGTPQ
-201 GTTQG
+201 GTQNWG

-244 TQRIGEGSR
+244 TQRIGIGSR
-253 VPTGGGWYEMTAN
+253 VQTGGGLYEMTAN
-266 GGVKIPGYTQTT
+266 GGVLVPGYTQTT
-278 YEDAYG
+278 VEDAYG
-284 NKNIAYIGQDGLT
+284 NKSIAYIGQDGLT

-330 TDAEIEQQRQNR
+330 TDAEIEQQRINL
-342 IFQQRQQQAI
+342 ISQQRKQAAI

-362 VLAYQQMIPGINS
+362 VLAYQQMLPGINS

-429 LARRSAIQDV
+429 LARRAAIQDV

-468 WQWAQELQRQIQ
+468 WQWAKEMQNQLQ

-494 KEFGMAQDQD
+494 KEFGMAQND
-504 AYDRQL
+504 ADYQRQL
-510 DAALRLAEYGDF
+510 AAAEMLAQYGDF
-522 SGFKALGY
+522 SGYKAMGF
-530 NDAQIAGMGQK
+530 NDAQIAGMKAEWQRQRAMEAYGG
-541 YLEDLAAQSYAAL
+541 

-570 RKGGGRSSGS
+570 S
-580 RKGGSSSGGKSQD
+580 RKSGSSSGGKSQD
-593 YTGLFEAAKA
+593 YTSLFEAAKA
-603 SGRAKSFIANNY
+603 SGRAKSYIANNY
-615 KSFGFTSSSGLYGDY
+615 KSFGFTSSSGLYDDY

-635 QGDILNSAIGAIGQV
+635 QGDILGSAIGAIGQV

>member
-1 MATAMGTGAGNPYQD
+1 MATAIGTGTGNPYQD

-44 ATQRASSTPAPM
+44 ATQRASNTPVTA

-121 VGNAITQN
+121 VGNTITQN

-158 PYGQNRVDVGSRVQ
+158 PYGQNRVDVGSKVQ

-192 YAGMSGGTG
+192 YAGMAGNTG
-201 GTTQG
+201 G
-206 TQNWGTQQKPI
+206 TQNWGTQQKPL
-217 AVQYWDKNGNRQI
+217 AMQYYDAQGQPHI
-230 GYMINGQTYVDQAG
+230 GYMINGQMWADEAG
-244 TQRIGEGSR
+244 TQRIGIGSR

-278 YEDAYG
+278 VEDAYG
-284 NKNIAYIGQDGLT
+284 NKSIAYIGQDGLT

-306 IPVGSIVNTANGK
+306 IPVGSIVTTANGK
-319 YVMTANGGVPI
+319 YVMTENGGVPI
-330 TDAEIEQQRQNR
+330 TDGEIEKQRQNL

-352 DAINAATDAG
+352 DAIDAATDAG
-362 VLAYQQMIPGINS
+362 VLAYQQMLPGINS

-384 YTNFMQENQAMPEQ
+384 YTNYMQENQAMPEQ

-453 KAQTAYDLSGEQFRA
+453 KAKTAYDLSGEQFRA
-468 WQWAQELQRQIQ
+468 WQWAQELQNQIQ

-494 KEFGMAQDQD
+494 KEFGMAQND
-504 AYDRQL
+504 ADYQRQL
-510 DAALRLAEYGDF
+510 AVAEMLAQYGDF
-522 SGFKALGY
+522 SGFKALGF
-530 NDAQIAGMGQK
+530 NDAQIAGMGKK

-559 SGRSSGGRSSG
+559 SGRSSGGRRSG

>member
-27 AQSPQP
+27 AQSTQP

-44 ATQRASSTPAPM
+44 ATQRAGNTPVTA
-56 SATPQASS
+56 SATPNS
-64 RGILGG
+64 RSIADA
-70 LGGIIGG
+70 IGG
-77 IVGGIASGITGGGSK
+77 AIGSIVSGWTGGGSK
-92 PSSSGSTGGGTSGT
+92 PSSGSTGGGTNGT
-106 QQSRPSQSVAGAVAS
+106 QQSSPSQSVGEAVAS

-129 RPQSTQTTYI
+129 RPQGTQTSYI
-139 DPNNQQQTGYIING
+139 DANGRQQTGWIING
-153 VTYKD
+153 TTYKD
-158 PYGQNRVDVGSRVQ
+158 PYGQNRVDVGSKVQ

-184 KGVAISNP
+184 KGYAISNP
-192 YAGMSGGTG
+192 YAGMTGNTG

-206 TQNWGTQQKPI
+206 TQSWGTQQKPI
-217 AVQYWDKNGNRQI
+217 VVQYWDKNGNRQI

-244 TQRIGEGSR
+244 TQRIGIGSR
-253 VPTGGGWYEMTAN
+253 VQTGGGLYEMTAN
-266 GGVKIPGYTQTT
+266 GGVLVPGYTQTT

-297 YQNPVTGER
+297 YTNPVTGER
-306 IPVGSIVNTANGK
+306 IPVGSIVTTANGK

-330 TDAEIEQQRQNR
+330 TDAEIEQQRLNL
-342 IFQQRQQQAI
+342 IFQQRQQAAI

-362 VLAYQQMIPGINS
+362 VLAYQQMLPGINS

-384 YTNFMQENQAMPEQ
+384 YTNYMQENQAMPEQ

-429 LARRSAIQDV
+429 LARRAAIQDV
-439 NNQVANLRAEAEAQ
+439 NNQIANLRAEAEAQ
-453 KAQTAYDLSGEQFRA
+453 KAQTAYDLSGEQFSA
-468 WQWAQELQRQIQ
+468 WQWAQELQQQIQ
-480 QFQQQQEWNKYTWE
+480 QAQQAQQWNQYTWE
-494 KEFGMAQDQD
+494 KEFGMAQND
-504 AYDRQL
+504 ADYQRQL
-510 DAALRLAEYGDF
+510 AVAEMLAQYGDF
-522 SGFKALGY
+522 SGYKALGF
-530 NDAQIAGMGQK
+530 NDAQIAGMEAEWQRQRAMEAYGT
-541 YLEDLAAQSYAAL
+541 STGGG
-554 SSGRS
+554 SRS
-559 SGRSSGGRSSG
+559 SSS
-570 RKGGGRSSGS
+570 RSSGS
-580 RKGGSSSGGKSQD
+580 RKSSGSSGGKSQD

-615 KSFGFTSSSGLYGDY
+615 KSFGFTSSSGLYDDY

-635 QGDILNSAIGAIGQV
+635 QGDILDSAIGAIEQV

-678 INGSLD
+678 INESLD

>member
-44 ATQRASSTPAPM
+44 ATQRASNTPAPM
-56 SATPQASS
+56 SATPRASS

-77 IVGGIASGITGGGSK
+77 IVGGIASSITGGGNK
-92 PSSSGSTGGGTSGT
+92 PSSGGSTSSPSGGSTGGSYGGNTS
-106 QQSRPSQSVAGAVAS
+106 SPSGGSTGRS
-121 VGNAITQN
+121 YGGSN

-158 PYGQNRVDVGSRVQ
+158 PYGQNRVDVGSKVQ

-192 YAGMSGGTG
+192 YAGMTGNTG

-217 AVQYWDKNGNRQI
+217 VVQYWDKNGNRQI

-253 VPTGGGWYEMTAN
+253 VQTGNGLYEMTAN
-266 GGVKIPGYTQTT
+266 GGVLVPGYTQTT
-278 YEDAYG
+278 YQDAYG
-284 NKNIAYIGQDGLT
+284 NKHIGYIGQDGLT
-297 YQNPVTGER
+297 YTNPVTGER
-306 IPVGSIVNTANGK
+306 IPVGMIVTTANGK
-319 YVMTANGGVPI
+319 YVMTENGGVPI
-330 TDAEIEQQRQNR
+330 TDGEIEQQRLNL
-342 IFQQRQQQAI
+342 IFQQRQQAAI

-362 VLAYQQMIPGINS
+362 VLAYQQMLPGINS

-384 YTNFMQENQAMPEQ
+384 YTNYMQENQAMPEQ

-429 LARRSAIQDV
+429 LARRAAIQDV
-439 NNQVANLRAEAEAQ
+439 NNQIANLRAEAEAQ
-453 KAQTAYDLSGEQFRA
+453 KAQTAYDLSGEQFSA
-468 WQWAQELQRQIQ
+468 WQWAQELQNQLQ

-494 KEFGMAQDQD
+494 KEFGMAQND
-504 AYDRQL
+504 ADYQRQL
-510 DAALRLAEYGDF
+510 AVAEMLAQYGDF
-522 SGFKALGY
+522 SGYKALGF
-530 NDAQIAGMGQK
+530 NDAQIAGMEAEWQRQRAMEAYGG
-541 YLEDLAAQSYAAL
+541 

-570 RKGGGRSSGS
+570 SRKSSG
-580 RKGGSSSGGKSQD
+580 SSGGKSQD

-603 SGRAKSFIANNY
+603 SGRAKSYIANNY
-615 KSFGFTSSSGLYGDY
+615 KSFGFTSSSGLYDDY
-630 QVWNG
+630 QNWNT
-635 QGDILNSAIGAIGQV
+635 QSSALDQAFDAITQV
-650 GNAGSNAGYSFAED
+650 GNAGSNMGYSFAED

-678 INGSLD
+678 INESLD
-684 DLFYDAYGLDKYK
+684 DLFYDAYGMDKYK

>member
-1 MATAMGTGAGNPYQD
+1 MAAAMGTGAGNPYQD

-33 VASQYAQNVSG
+33 VATEYAQNVSG

-56 SATPQASS
+56 SATPNS
-64 RGILGG
+64 RSIADT
-70 LGGIIGG
+70 IGS
-77 IVGGIASGITGGGSK
+77 IVSGWAGGGSK
-92 PSSSGSTGGGTSGT
+92 PSSGGTSGGSYGGGTSGT
-106 QQSRPSQSVAGAVAS
+106 PSQSNGGSIGGALGNM
-121 VGNAITQN
+121 GNAIINN
-129 RPQSTQTTYI
+129 RPQGTQTSYI
-139 DPNNQQQTGYIING
+139 DAAGKQQTGYIING
-153 VTYKD
+153 TTYKD
-158 PYGQNRVDVGSRVQ
+158 PYGQNRVDAGSRVQ

-184 KGVAISNP
+184 KGYAISNP
-192 YAGMSGGTG
+192 YAGMTGNTQGTPQ
-201 GTTQG
+201 GTQNWG

-244 TQRIGEGSR
+244 TQRIGIGSR
-253 VPTGGGWYEMTAN
+253 VQAGGGLYEMTAN
-266 GGVKIPGYTQTT
+266 GGVLVPGYTQTT
-278 YEDAYG
+278 VEDAYG
-284 NKNIAYIGQDGLT
+284 NKSIAYIGQDGLT

-330 TDAEIEQQRQNR
+330 TDAEIEQQRINL
-342 IFQQRQQQAI
+342 ISQQRKQAAI

-362 VLAYQQMIPGINS
+362 VLAYQQMLPGINS

-429 LARRSAIQDV
+429 LARRAAIQDV

-468 WQWAQELQRQIQ
+468 WQWAKEMQNQLQ

-494 KEFGMAQDQD
+494 KEFGMAQND
-504 AYDRQL
+504 ADYQRQL
-510 DAALRLAEYGDF
+510 AAAEMLAQYGDF
-522 SGFKALGY
+522 SGYKAMGF
-530 NDAQIAGMGQK
+530 NDAQIAGMKAEWQRQRAMEAYGG
-541 YLEDLAAQSYAAL
+541 

-570 RKGGGRSSGS
+570 S
-580 RKGGSSSGGKSQD
+580 RKSGSSSGGKSQD
-593 YTGLFEAAKA
+593 YTSLFEAAKA
-603 SGRAKSFIANNY
+603 SGRAKSYIANNY
-615 KSFGFTSSSGLYGDY
+615 KSFGFTSSSGLYDDY

-635 QGDILNSAIGAIGQV
+635 QGDILGSAIGAIGQV

>member
-27 AQSPQP
+27 AQSTQP

-44 ATQRASSTPAPM
+44 ATQRASNTPVTASTKP
-56 SATPQASS
+56 TS
-64 RGILGG
+64 RGIAD
-70 LGGIIGG
+70 IIGG
-77 IVGGIASGITGGGSK
+77 AIGSIVSGWTGGGSK
-92 PSSSGSTGGGTSGT
+92 PSSPGSTGGGTSGT
-106 QQSRPSQSVAGAVAS
+106 QQSSPAQSVAGAVAS

-158 PYGQNRVDVGSRVQ
+158 PYGQNRVDVGSKVQ
-172 TGGGWYQLGADG
+172 TGGGWYQLGTDG

-192 YAGMSGGTG
+192 YAGMTGNTG

-206 TQNWGTQQKPI
+206 TQNWGTQQKPL
-217 AVQYWDKNGNRQI
+217 AMQYYDAQGKPHI
-230 GYMINGQTYVDQAG
+230 GYMINGQMWADEAG
-244 TQRIGEGSR
+244 TQRIGIGSR

-278 YEDAYG
+278 YQDAYG
-284 NKNIAYIGQDGLT
+284 NKHIGYIGQDGLT
-297 YQNPVTGER
+297 YTNPVTGER
-306 IPVGSIVNTANGK
+306 IPVGMIVTTANGK
-319 YVMTANGGVPI
+319 YVMTENGGVPI
-330 TDAEIEQQRQNR
+330 TDGEIEQQRQNLM
-342 IFQQRQQQAI
+342 FQQMRQEAMDAI
-352 DAINAATDAG
+352 DAATDAG
-362 VLAYQQMIPGINS
+362 VLAYQQMLPGINS

-384 YTNFMQENQAMPEQ
+384 YANYMQENQAMPEQ

-429 LARRSAIQDV
+429 LARRAAIQDV
-439 NNQVANLRAEAEAQ
+439 NNQIANLRAEAEAQ
-453 KAQTAYDLSGEQFRA
+453 KAQTAYDLSGEQFSA
-468 WQWAQELQRQIQ
+468 WQWAQELQKQLQ
-480 QFQQQQEWNKYTWE
+480 QFQQQQQWNQYTWE
-494 KEFGMAQDQD
+494 KEFGLAQEQE
-504 AYDRQL
+504 AYNRQL
-510 DAALRLAEYGDF
+510 EAALRLAEYGDF
-522 SGFKALGY
+522 SGFKALGF

-554 SSGRS
+554 SSGGRS
-559 SGRSSGGRSSG
+559 RRSSGGRSSG
-570 RKGGGRSSGS
+570 S
-580 RKGGSSSGGKSQD
+580 RKSSSSSGGKSQD

-603 SGRAKSFIANNY
+603 SGRAKSYIANNY
-615 KSFGFTSSSGLYGDY
+615 KSFGFTSSSGLYDDY

-635 QGDILNSAIGAIGQV
+635 QGDILDSAIGAIGQV

-678 INGSLD
+678 INESLD

>member
-56 SATPQASS
+56 SATPRASS

-158 PYGQNRVDVGSRVQ
+158 PYGQNRVDVGSKVQ

-192 YAGMSGGTG
+192 YAGMTGNTG

-206 TQNWGTQQKPI
+206 TQNWGTQQKPL
-217 AVQYWDKNGNRQI
+217 AMQYYDAQGKPHI
-230 GYMINGQTYVDQAG
+230 GYMINGQMWADEAG
-244 TQRIGEGSR
+244 TQRIGIGSR

-284 NKNIAYIGQDGLT
+284 NKHIGYIGQDGLT
-297 YQNPVTGER
+297 YTNPVTGER
-306 IPVGSIVNTANGK
+306 IPVGMIVTTANGK
-319 YVMTANGGVPI
+319 YVLTENGGVPI
-330 TDAEIEQQRQNR
+330 TDEEIERQQ
-342 IFQQRQQQAI
+342 ISLKFQQMRQEAMDAI
-352 DAINAATDAG
+352 DAATDAG
-362 VLAYQQMIPGINS
+362 VLAYQQMLPGINS

-429 LARRSAIQDV
+429 LARRAAIQDV

-453 KAQTAYDLSGEQFRA
+453 KAKTAYDLSGEQFRA
-468 WQWAQELQRQIQ
+468 WQWAQELQNQIQ

-494 KEFGMAQDQD
+494 KEFGMAQND
-504 AYDRQL
+504 ADYQRQL
-510 DAALRLAEYGDF
+510 AVAEMLAQYGDF
-522 SGFKALGY
+522 SGYKALGF
-530 NDAQIAGMGQK
+530 NDAQIAGMGKK

-559 SGRSSGGRSSG
+559 SGR
-570 RKGGGRSSGS
+570 KGGGRSSGS
-580 RKGGSSSGGKSQD
+580 RKSGSSSGGKSQD

-635 QGDILNSAIGAIGQV
+635 QGDILDSAIGAIGQV

>member
-33 VASQYAQNVSG
+33 VASRYAQNVSG
-44 ATQRASSTPAPM
+44 AIQRASSTPAPM
-56 SATPQASS
+56 SATPNS
-64 RGILGG
+64 RSIADA
-70 LGGIIGG
+70 IGS
-77 IVGGIASGITGGGSK
+77 IVSGWTGGGSK
-92 PSSSGSTGGGTSGT
+92 PSSGGTSGGSYGGSYGGGTSGT
-106 QQSRPSQSVAGAVAS
+106 PSQSNGGSMGGALGNM
-121 VGNAITQN
+121 GNAIINN
-129 RPQSTQTTYI
+129 RPQGTQTSYI
-139 DPNNQQQTGYIING
+139 DAAGKQQTGYIING
-153 VTYKD
+153 TTYKD
-158 PYGQNRVDVGSRVQ
+158 PYGQNRVDAGSKVQ

-184 KGVAISNP
+184 KGYAISNP
-192 YAGMSGGTG
+192 YAGMTGNTQGTP
-201 GTTQG
+201 QG

-244 TQRIGEGSR
+244 TQRIGIGSR
-253 VPTGGGWYEMTAN
+253 VQTGGGLYEMTAN
-266 GGVKIPGYTQTT
+266 GGVLVPGYTQTT
-278 YEDAYG
+278 VEDAYG
-284 NKNIAYIGQDGLT
+284 NKSIAYIGQDGLT

-330 TDAEIEQQRQNR
+330 TDAEIEQQRINL
-342 IFQQRQQQAI
+342 ISQQRKQAAI

-362 VLAYQQMIPGINS
+362 VLAYQQMLPGINS

-429 LARRSAIQDV
+429 LARRAAIQDV

-468 WQWAQELQRQIQ
+468 WQWAKEMQNQLQ
-480 QFQQQQEWNKYTWE
+480 QFQKQQEWNKYTWE
-494 KEFGMAQDQD
+494 KEFGMAQND
-504 AYDRQL
+504 ADYQRQL
-510 DAALRLAEYGDF
+510 AAAKMLEQYGDF
-522 SGFKALGY
+522 SGYKALGF
-530 NDAQIAGMGQK
+530 NDAQIAGMKAEWQRQRAMEAYGG
-541 YLEDLAAQSYAAL
+541 

-570 RKGGGRSSGS
+570 S
-580 RKGGSSSGGKSQD
+580 RKSGSSSGGKSQD
-593 YTGLFEAAKA
+593 YTSLFEAAKA

-615 KSFGFTSSSGLYGDY
+615 KSFGFTSSSGLYDDY

-635 QGDILNSAIGAIGQV
+635 QGDILGSAIGAIGQV

>member
-44 ATQRASSTPAPM
+44 ATQRASNTPVTAR
-56 SATPQASS
+56 ATPQASS

-77 IVGGIASGITGGGSK
+77 IVGGIASSITGGGSK
-92 PSSSGSTGGGTSGT
+92 PSTSGSTGGGTSGT
-106 QQSRPSQSVAGAVAS
+106 QQSSPSQSVGGAVAS

-129 RPQSTQTTYI
+129 RPQGTQTSYI
-139 DPNNQQQTGYIING
+139 DASGKQQTGWIING
-153 VTYKD
+153 TTYKD
-158 PYGQNRVDVGSRVQ
+158 PYGQNRVDVGSKVQ

-192 YAGMSGGTG
+192 YAGMTGNTG

-206 TQNWGTQQKPI
+206 TQNWGTQQKPL
-217 AVQYWDKNGNRQI
+217 AMQYYDAQGKPHI
-230 GYMINGQTYVDQAG
+230 GYMINGQMWADEAG
-244 TQRIGEGSR
+244 TQRIGIGSR

-278 YEDAYG
+278 VEDAYG
-284 NKNIAYIGQDGLT
+284 NKSIAWIGQDGLT
-297 YQNPVTGER
+297 YTNPVTGER
-306 IPVGSIVNTANGK
+306 IPVGSIVTTANGK

-330 TDAEIEQQRQNR
+330 TDAEIEQQRLNL
-342 IFQQRQQQAI
+342 IFQQRQQAAI

-362 VLAYQQMIPGINS
+362 VLAYQQMLPGINS

-384 YTNFMQENQAMPEQ
+384 YTNYMQENQAMPEQ

-429 LARRSAIQDV
+429 LARRAAIQDV
-439 NNQVANLRAEAEAQ
+439 NNQIANLRAEAEAQ
-453 KAQTAYDLSGEQFRA
+453 KAQTAYDLSGEQFSA
-468 WQWAQELQRQIQ
+468 WQWAQELQKQIQ
-480 QFQQQQEWNKYTWE
+480 QAQQAQQWNQYTWE
-494 KEFGMAQDQD
+494 KEFGMAQDQE
-504 AYDRQL
+504 AYNRQL
-510 DAALRLAEYGDF
+510 EAALRLAEYGDF

-530 NDAQIAGMGQK
+530 NDAQIAGMEKAWQQ
-541 YLEDLAAQSYAAL
+541 DRLAELYGTSTGGG
-554 SSGRS
+554 SRS
-559 SGRSSGGRSSG
+559 SSS
-570 RKGGGRSSGS
+570 RSSGS
-580 RKGGSSSGGKSQD
+580 RNSSGSSGGKSQD

-615 KSFGFTSSSGLYGDY
+615 KSFGFTSSSGLYDDY

-635 QGDILNSAIGAIGQV
+635 QSDILDSAIGAITQV

-678 INGSLD
+678 INESLD

-697 QLVQRAYELSKK
+697 QLVQRAYELSEK

>member
-16 LIDKQQRQQQT
+16 LMDKQQRQQQT
-27 AQSPQP
+27 AQSTQP

-44 ATQRASSTPAPM
+44 ATQRAGNTPVTA
-56 SATPQASS
+56 SARPNS
-64 RGILGG
+64 RGIAD
-70 LGGIIGG
+70 IIGG
-77 IVGGIASGITGGGSK
+77 AIGSIVSGWIGGGSK
-92 PSSSGSTGGGTSGT
+92 PSSGSTGGGTRGT
-106 QQSRPSQSVAGAVAS
+106 QQSSPAQSVAGAVAS

-158 PYGQNRVDVGSRVQ
+158 PYGQNRVDVGSKVQ
-172 TGGGWYQLGADG
+172 TGGGWYQLGANG
-184 KGVAISNP
+184 QGVAISNP
-192 YAGMSGGTG
+192 YAGMTG
-201 GTTQG
+201 NTQG

-217 AVQYWDKNGNRQI
+217 VVQYWDKNGNRQI

-244 TQRIGEGSR
+244 TQRIGIGSR
-253 VPTGGGWYEMTAN
+253 VQTGNGLYEMTAN
-266 GGVKIPGYTQTT
+266 GGVLVPGYTQTT

-297 YQNPVTGER
+297 YTNPVTGER
-306 IPVGSIVNTANGK
+306 IPVGSIVTTANGK

-330 TDAEIEQQRQNR
+330 TDAEIEQQRLNL
-342 IFQQRQQQAI
+342 IFQQRQQAAI

-362 VLAYQQMIPGINS
+362 VLAYQQMLPGINS

-384 YTNFMQENQAMPEQ
+384 YTNYMQENQAMPEQ

-429 LARRSAIQDV
+429 LARRAAIQDV
-439 NNQVANLRAEAEAQ
+439 NNQIANLRAEAEAQ
-453 KAQTAYDLSGEQFRA
+453 KAQTAYDLSGEQFSA

-494 KEFGMAQDQD
+494 KEFGMAQND
-504 AYDRQL
+504 ADYQRQL
-510 DAALRLAEYGDF
+510 AVAEMLEQYGDF
-522 SGFKALGY
+522 SGYKALGF
-530 NDAQIAGMGQK
+530 NDAQIAGMEAEWQRQRAMEAYGG
-541 YLEDLAAQSYAAL
+541 

-570 RKGGGRSSGS
+570 S
-580 RKGGSSSGGKSQD
+580 RKSGGSSGGKSQD

-603 SGRAKSFIANNY
+603 SGRAKSYIANNY
-615 KSFGFTSSSGLYGDY
+615 KSFGFTSSSGLYDDY

-635 QGDILNSAIGAIGQV
+635 QSSALDQAFDAITQV
-650 GNAGSNAGYSFAED
+650 GNAGSGMGYSFAED

-670 GKITYQDI
+670 GKRTYQDI
-678 INGSLD
+678 INESLD
-684 DLFYDAYGLDKYK
+684 DLFYDAYGMDKYK

>member
-44 ATQRASSTPAPM
+44 ATQRASNTPVTA

-77 IVGGIASGITGGGSK
+77 IVGGIASSITGGGNK
-92 PSSSGSTGGGTSGT
+92 PSSSGGTSGGSTSSPSGGSTGGSYGGNTS
-106 QQSRPSQSVAGAVAS
+106 SPSGGSTGGS
-121 VGNAITQN
+121 YGGSN

-158 PYGQNRVDVGSRVQ
+158 PYGQNRVDVGSKVQ
-172 TGGGWYQLGADG
+172 TGGGWYQLGANG
-184 KGVAISNP
+184 QGVAISNP
-192 YAGMSGGTG
+192 YAGMTGNTG

-217 AVQYWDKNGNRQI
+217 VVQYWDKNGNRQI

-253 VPTGGGWYEMTAN
+253 VQTGNGLYEMTAN
-266 GGVKIPGYTQTT
+266 GGVLVPGYTQTT

-284 NKNIAYIGQDGLT
+284 NKHIGYIGQDGLT
-297 YQNPVTGER
+297 YTNPVTGER
-306 IPVGSIVNTANGK
+306 IPVGMIVSTANGK
-319 YVMTANGGVPI
+319 YVMTENGGVPI
-330 TDAEIEQQRQNR
+330 TDEEIERQQ
-342 IFQQRQQQAI
+342 ISLKFQQMRQEAMDAI
-352 DAINAATDAG
+352 DAATNAG
-362 VLAYQQMIPGINS
+362 VLAYQQMLPGINS

-384 YTNFMQENQAMPEQ
+384 YTNYMQENQAMPEQ

-429 LARRSAIQDV
+429 LARRAAIQDV
-439 NNQVANLRAEAEAQ
+439 NNQIANLRAEAEAQ
-453 KAQTAYDLSGEQFRA
+453 KAQTAYDLSGEQFSA
-468 WQWAQELQRQIQ
+468 WQWAQELQKQLQ

-494 KEFGMAQDQD
+494 KEFGMAQND
-504 AYDRQL
+504 ADYQRQL
-510 DAALRLAEYGDF
+510 AVAEMLAQYGDF
-522 SGFKALGY
+522 SGYKALGF
-530 NDAQIAGMGQK
+530 NDAQIAGMEAEWQRQRAMEAYGG
-541 YLEDLAAQSYAAL
+541 
-554 SSGRS
+554 SSGGRS
-559 SGRSSGGRSSG
+559 RRSSGGRSSG
-570 RKGGGRSSGS
+570 S
-580 RKGGSSSGGKSQD
+580 RKSGSSSGGKSQD

-603 SGRAKSFIANNY
+603 SGRAKSYIANNY
-615 KSFGFTSSSGLYGDY
+615 KSFGFTSSSGLYDDY
-630 QVWNG
+630 QNWDT
-635 QGDILNSAIGAIGQV
+635 QSSALDQAFDAITQV

-670 GKITYQDI
+670 GKVTYAQI
-678 INGSLD
+678 KRENLD
-684 DLFYDAYGLDKYK
+684 DIYYDAYGLDKYK